1 MKNLL
6 RIFLL
11 SVFLSL
17 FLISSLKAA
26 EFFFM
31 DNELVGKPV
40 PDFTLKTATGEKM
53 NLTKFRDDKKTIIFF
68 WATWCPHCRESLSD
82 LSHKND
88 EFNTKNI
95 RLTLVDLG
103 ESEKIVKRFL
113 EKHKI
118 VFNVFLD
125 DEETLAEPY
134 GIIGVPTFVFVN
146 EKGIVKEVLHALPQD
161 FEKVFED

>member
-1 MKNLL
+1 MKNVFC
-6 RIFLL
+6 IFFLL
-11 SVFLSL
+11 ALFGLSL
-17 FLISSLKAA
+17 TPSLKAA

-40 PDFTLKTATGEKM
+40 PDFTLKTAAGDKM
-53 NLTKFRDDKKTIIFF
+53 NLAKFRDDKKTILFF
-68 WATWCPHCRESLSD
+68 WATWCPHCRESLGD
-82 LSHKND
+82 LSRKND
-88 EFNTKNI
+88 ELNSKNI
-95 RLTLVDLG
+95 RLTLVDIG

-113 EKHKI
+113 EKHNI
-118 VFNVFLD
+118 LFNVFLD

-161 FEKVFED
+161 FEKVFEN